1 MVMAFE
7 SDRKLR
13 DDAAGDAVAH
23 HANVQRSPAHAR
35 TRSGKISEVYTL
47 VRVCQ
52 ERGHQDEE
60 RLGGANRTGGAQE
73 PVLARR

>member
-1 MVMAFE
+1 MTPLVM
-7 SDRKLR
+7 RL
-13 DDAAGDAVAH
+13 H
-23 HANVQRSPAHAR
+23 ITPTSPAHAR